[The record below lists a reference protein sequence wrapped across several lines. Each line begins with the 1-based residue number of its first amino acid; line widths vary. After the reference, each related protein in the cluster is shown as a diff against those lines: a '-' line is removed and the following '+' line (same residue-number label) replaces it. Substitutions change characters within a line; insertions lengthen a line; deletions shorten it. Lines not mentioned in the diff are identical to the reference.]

1 MVKRILFLSE
11 VSWSVI
17 ALGGILLLALL
28 AAYLLTNMSEDT
40 FAQIFIAIISLI
52 AGIVTGNELTRQR
65 DAERQAR
72 QVVHTEG
79 E

>member
-40 FAQIFIAIISLI
+40 FAQIFLAIISLI
-52 AGIVTGNELTRQR
+52 AGIVTGNELTRRR
-65 DAERQAR
+65 DSESQPR
-72 QVVHTEG
+72 QVIHTEG

>member
-28 AAYLLTNMSEDT
+28 AAYLLTNMSEET
-40 FAQIFIAIISLI
+40 FAQIFLAIISLI
-52 AGIVTGNELTRQR
+52 AGIVTGNELTARR
-65 DAERQAR
+65 DAERQTR